1 MSIFKFLQGVGDRLG
16 ILETAPG
23 STVPQRIRTRIVT
36 LQELTIEI
44 KSAEVQALAD
54 SPVELAIPFEKIFE
68 AAGIPSDPEEWTI
81 DRLKR
86 VVSGESFKDKPLEE
100 ARKSVLGM
108 LKAEGVPAEQIVK
121 DAMARDHAL
130 DSFEAS
136 MSQKMLERTN
146 TFKKRLLEIESQ
158 INDLREE
165 SAHLNENLKADE
177 EQWREWRKSKRARE
191 RELASIAS
199 YIVDH
204 PVITTDDEDIE

>member
-1 MSIFKFLQGVGDRLG
+1 MSIFKFLQGVGDKLG

-23 STVPQRIRTRIVT
+23 GTVPQRIQTRIVT
-36 LQELTIEI
+36 IQELTIEI
-44 KSAEVQALAD
+44 KSAEVQALAG

-68 AAGIPSDPEEWTI
+68 TAGIPSDPEEWTI
-81 DRLKR
+81 DRLKQ
-86 VVSGESFKDKPLEE
+86 VVSSESFKDKPLEE
-100 ARKSVLGM
+100 IRKSVLGM
-108 LKAEGVPAEQIVK
+108 LKAEGVPAEKIVK

>member
-1 MSIFKFLQGVGDRLG
+1 MSIFKFLQGVGDKLG

-23 STVPQRIRTRIVT
+23 STVPQRIQTRIVT

-44 KSAEVQALAD
+44 KSAEVQALAV

-68 AAGIPSDPEEWTI
+68 TAGISSNPEEWTI
-81 DRLKR
+81 DRLKQ
-86 VVSGESFKDKPLEE
+86 VVSSESFKDKPLEE
-100 ARKSVLGM
+100 VRKSVLGM
-108 LKAEGVPAEQIVK
+108 LKAEGVPAEKIVK

-130 DSFEAS
+130 DSFEAG
-136 MSQKMLERTN
+136 MGEKMLDRAN
-146 TFKKRLLEIESQ
+146 ACKQRLLEIETQ
-158 INDLREE
+158 IKDLREE
-165 SAHLNENLKADE
+165 SARLEEKLKTDE
-177 EQWREWRKSKRARE
+177 EQWREWRKNKRARE